1 MTEYFPSLPARSNRR
16 PFSRP
21 DLRPLAEPDMM
32 HDGWMNWGQSSWG
45 GTWSGPLILAGVLFI
60 GAALIFAVIRSRNG

>member
-1 MTEYFPSLPARSNRR
+1 
-16 PFSRP
+16 
-21 DLRPLAEPDMM
+21 MM